1 MEEIT
6 KQDRYVIKNMKLYFI
21 FDFMTQQ
28 KKRRNKIV
36 LENFLFD
43 SDISDFGTLVGIVQ
57 DFLEIVS
64 KNKIE
69 EQKDNDSS
77 YDSDKFSQVSSE
89 FILDSE
95 TTFLAE
101 NTNINFTYNV
111 EKILFYFILNDFE
124 FTMNYLNEKRV
135 KFDHLY
141 IFLPIMKNVDNQQRS
156 SVFSSNFQSS
166 SSNLNNFTD
175 FIKIGLKNYSDNKN
189 LKTFSFNAKLIIDK
203 KKFSILSEQINV
215 KHNKTCNKISTN
227 NVVLKIDLNHL
238 KWILFS
244 LNNLY
249 YVFQQK
255 VDLSRS
261 LSKNNQI
268 ETTKEDPVENTMILM
283 KIPFINVS
291 LGKHTYFNNDVKYF
305 TEIMSIKLFTNKLT
319 FDTMWRVLSFSN
331 ENDVNIINFLS
342 QKNYKLL
349 EGVKIE
355 YKYENKTHN
364 IGFKNTNINLSAY
377 SINFLLTLSEF
388 ITKCMK
394 MTNQQLLH
402 SKERNGLTTLSLS
415 NEDTKNEIRSFFS
428 TLNNCTSYIFEISVL
443 GNENLSYLLK
453 PFEEREFVYK
463 IIKLKLNINDT
474 NFECLLDISQI
485 FMNLA
490 WNENNLEH
498 KNTQYNYK
506 GEEIDFMN
514 ISLIDNDQRVKNFFL
529 FYQYDKLTKSIL
541 NFFIFDHYIIIH
553 NFPSPSIYDI
563 KKFLTTNPEITSN
576 FELMYENSLQNIKL
590 SNSNESPV
598 LCFVCDNFLFRNF
611 FNFEIEL
618 EIGYEDSKEI
628 VAIPPREE
636 KSVLIF
642 LEKLKYAYFILKNY
656 KHFKTTNLISE
667 DLSEFIRIKKIS
679 NDSMKQ
685 YFKVYQ
691 NLAGKKVLTNSKVF
705 NLLVTMDDFNLV
717 FRLPQENLSKM
728 KIVNLM
734 PTLIIRNITSIG
746 RFFICH
752 NNFSDKIN
760 QSKVTFEK
768 KTNETESS
776 DFQIEFENNIMEIVR
791 GDNTLTINDESL
803 SKVKFGL
810 YLGNNS
816 YYFSQSLYIK
826 NKQSLIFS
834 IMLDNHNTQ
843 LSKFLIFRI
852 KVKVQNLNIVLL
864 TISSFLNFSINS
876 PGISRLFVQ
885 NKYSESLEDKHDSI
899 TITSSSDITTDFTF
913 VFDKN
918 CYTKNFIYNGENVF
932 EVVELVRSFKN
943 KLDLVIEEKYGSETN
958 IFFSGV
964 SFKDIFLKDV
974 YCLNTINFDY
984 LSESDKKS
992 LLKEEEHQI
1001 IWDSEKNHKTLKKF
1015 FLEVQ
1020 KRERNNAEFEI
1031 KNKVYNLRFV
1041 NSPFYVFEICEFFKT
1056 NNYIYIENVS
1066 SYNILFSINGHYNF
1080 FSETKTVS
1088 EFSVE
1093 KIESFFIYMVEFDKK
1108 NHKLDYPLHIVKYE
1122 KFVESNKMN
1131 FFDGKILLELV
1142 KKINKIHIKIFNNI
1156 EEEYNLYSQI
1166 SHSNQISLFF
1176 DISEVKVNFDFIPF
1190 FLDIK
1195 TSSLKKEMKFYIE
1208 SPKILGNFILTK
1220 NSTLFPKMN
1229 QNRPKNTSYY
1239 MSINLVNFKVWLYS
1253 LRYINT

>member
-1 MEEIT
+1 
-6 KQDRYVIKNMKLYFI
+6 
-21 FDFMTQQ
+21 
-28 KKRRNKIV
+28 
-36 LENFLFD
+36 
-43 SDISDFGTLVGIVQ
+43 
-57 DFLEIVS
+57 
-64 KNKIE
+64 
-69 EQKDNDSS
+69 
-77 YDSDKFSQVSSE
+77 
-89 FILDSE
+89 
-95 TTFLAE
+95 
-101 NTNINFTYNV
+101 
-111 EKILFYFILNDFE
+111 
-124 FTMNYLNEKRV
+124 
-135 KFDHLY
+135 
-141 IFLPIMKNVDNQQRS
+141 
-156 SVFSSNFQSS
+156 
-166 SSNLNNFTD
+166 
-175 FIKIGLKNYSDNKN
+175 
-189 LKTFSFNAKLIIDK
+189 
-203 KKFSILSEQINV
+203 
-215 KHNKTCNKISTN
+215 
-227 NVVLKIDLNHL
+227 
-238 KWILFS
+238 
-244 LNNLY
+244 
-249 YVFQQK
+249 
-255 VDLSRS
+255 
-261 LSKNNQI
+261 
-268 ETTKEDPVENTMILM
+268 
-283 KIPFINVS
+283 
-291 LGKHTYFNNDVKYF
+291 
-305 TEIMSIKLFTNKLT
+305 
-319 FDTMWRVLSFSN
+319 
-331 ENDVNIINFLS
+331 
-342 QKNYKLL
+342 
-349 EGVKIE
+349 
-355 YKYENKTHN
+355 
-364 IGFKNTNINLSAY
+364 
-377 SINFLLTLSEF
+377 
-388 ITKCMK
+388 
-394 MTNQQLLH
+394 
-402 SKERNGLTTLSLS
+402 
-415 NEDTKNEIRSFFS
+415 
-428 TLNNCTSYIFEISVL
+428 
-443 GNENLSYLLK
+443 
-453 PFEEREFVYK
+453 
-463 IIKLKLNINDT
+463 
-474 NFECLLDISQI
+474 
-485 FMNLA
+485 
-490 WNENNLEH
+490 
-498 KNTQYNYK
+498 
-506 GEEIDFMN
+506 
-514 ISLIDNDQRVKNFFL
+514 
-529 FYQYDKLTKSIL
+529 LTKSIL
-541 NFFIFDHYIIIH
+541 NFYIFDHFIIIH

-667 DLSEFIRIKKIS
+667 DLSDFIRIKKIS

-705 NLLVTMDDFNLV
+705 NLLVSMDDFNLV
-717 FRLPQENLSKM
+717 FRLPQENVSKM

-791 GDNTLTINDESL
+791 GDNTLSINDESL
-803 SKVKFGL
+803 SKVKFGV
-810 YLGNNS
+810 YFGNNN
-816 YYFSQSLYIK
+816 YHFSQSLNIK

-834 IMLDNHNTQ
+834 IMLDDHNTQ
-843 LSKFLIFRI
+843 LTKFLIFRI
-852 KVKVQNLNIVLL
+852 KIKVQNLNIVLL

-876 PGISRLFVQ
+876 PGISRLFIQ
-885 NKYSESLEDKHDSI
+885 NKYSESL
-899 TITSSSDITTDFTF
+899 
-913 VFDKN
+913 
-918 CYTKNFIYNGENVF
+918 
-932 EVVELVRSFKN
+932 
-943 KLDLVIEEKYGSETN
+943 IEEKYGSETN

-1001 IWDSEKNHKTLKKF
+1001 VWDSEKNHKTLKKF

-1041 NSPFYVFEICEFFKT
+1041 NTPFYVFEICEFFKT

-1108 NHKLDYPLHIVKYE
+1108 NHKLDNPLHIVKYE
-1122 KFVESNKMN
+1122 KFVESNKIN
-1131 FFDGKILLELV
+1131 FFDGKILLELS

-1156 EEEYNLYSQI
+1156 EQEINLYSQI
-1166 SHSNQISLFF
+1166 SNSNQISLFF
-1176 DISEVKVNFDFIPF
+1176 DISEVKFNFDFIPF
-1190 FLDIK
+1190 FLEIK
-1195 TSSLKKEMKFYIE
+1195 TPSLKKEMKFYIE

-1220 NSTLFPKMN
+1220 NTTLFPKMN
-1229 QNRPKNTSYY
+1229 QNRPKNTNYY
-1239 MSINLVNFKVWLYS
+1239 MSINLVNFKVLLS
-1253 LRYINT
+1253 SPRYINT